1 MSLKSKLKVRD
12 VSRKYTEGVMLQVE
26 ELINTSK
33 RENKF
38 DRNVFP
44 SLRDTIFEKI
54 QQIEDLS
61 VEFLN
66 LMDEENDV
74 MTEETLSTKTKVL
87 TIHRY
92 IEEQNTFTV
101 FCSSQNPTLKIT
113 SELRLLMTDLI
124 IRSSNPQGP
133 PSIPL
138 PQLYGLPAQPKYI

>member
-12 VSRKYTEGVMLQVE
+12 ISRKYTEGVMLQVE

-92 IEEQNTFTV
+92 IEEQNTSTV
-101 FCSSQNPTLKIT
+101 ICSSQNPTLKIT

-133 PSIPL
+133 PSKPL
-138 PQLYGLPAQPKYI
+138 PQLHCLPAQPKYI

>member
-12 VSRKYTEGVMLQVE
+12 ISRKYTEGVMLQVE
-26 ELINTSK
+26 ELINMSK

-38 DRNVFP
+38 NRNVFP

-92 IEEQNTFTV
+92 IEEQNTSTV
-101 FCSSQNPTLKIT
+101 ICSSQNPTLKIT

-133 PSIPL
+133 PSKPL

>member
-12 VSRKYTEGVMLQVE
+12 ISRKYTEGVMLQVE

-66 LMDEENDV
+66 LMDEENV
-74 MTEETLSTKTKVL
+74 MTEEILSTKTKVL

-92 IEEQNTFTV
+92 VEEQNTSTV
-101 FCSSQNPTLKIT
+101 ICSSQNPTQKIT
-113 SELRLLMTDLI
+113 SELRLLVTDLI
-124 IRSSNPQGP
+124 IRSSTPQGSP
-133 PSIPL
+133 
-138 PQLYGLPAQPKYI
+138 